1 VELTAEARGLPRKIE
16 ATARGDAKARTDRTG
31 GDVAATGS
39 DLNTLSE
46 RQAERAEAEGAYNR
60 AKAAYEEAVS
70 RHSGLASREQ
80 NLRCT
85 LKAAERD
92 LARMEA

>member
-1 VELTAEARGLPRKIE
+1 
-16 ATARGDAKARTDRTG
+16 
-31 GDVAATGS
+31 VAATGS
-39 DLNTLSE
+39 DLDTLRE
-46 RQAERAEAEGAYNR
+46 RQAERAEAEAAYNR
-60 AKAAYEEAVS
+60 AKAAYEEAIS
-70 RHSGLASREQ
+70 RHSGLISREQ

>member
-1 VELTAEARGLPRKIE
+1 MSGVRGSISAQP
-16 ATARGDAKARTDRTG
+16 AVD
-31 GDVAATGS
+31 
-39 DLNTLSE
+39 TLRE
-46 RQAERAEAEGAYNR
+46 RQAERAEAAYNR